1 MPRSLA
7 LEGAAMLRALV
18 DDLASIGEHEIVTT
32 AAPGAHIGVRDGVK
46 VVTLP
51 SLSRDFDRLVSSV
64 DGVWLVAPEMDRCL
78 ERLAK
83 RVERCGKALFGPGSE
98 AIRRASDKAAL
109 ARSLRSA
116 GVSYPA
122 TISLARHGDG
132 TTAARRL
139 GYPVVVKPR
148 RGAGCC
154 GVSLAR
160 NDRELRR
167 SAALARAVNENE
179 AILLQRYVPG
189 VTASVSLLAGGGRA
203 VALAV
208 NRQRISHAKQFA
220 YRGGITPFDHPLS
233 DLARETAVRAVE
245 SLPGLRGYVGVDLVL
260 TETDAVV
267 IEINPRLT
275 TAYLGVRAVTKQ
287 NVAAL
292 AIAACDG
299 TLPRTLSLRGR
310 ARFTPAGRIEAV
322 SASSVRR

>member
-1 MPRSLA
+1 
-7 LEGAAMLRALV
+7 MLRALV
-18 DDLASIGEHEIVTT
+18 DDLANIGEHEIVTT
-32 AAPGAHIGVRDGVK
+32 AGPGVHIRVSDGVK

-98 AIRRASDKAAL
+98 AIRRVSDKAAL
-109 ARSLRSA
+109 ARSLGSA

-122 TISLARHGDG
+122 TISLTRHGDPA
-132 TTAARRL
+132 TAARCL

-167 SAALARAVNENE
+167 SAALARAANE

-208 NRQRISHAKQFA
+208 NRQQISHANQFA

-233 DLARETAVRAVE
+233 DLARQTAVRAVE

-260 TETDAVV
+260 TKTDAVV

-287 NVAAL
+287 NIAAL

-299 TLPRTLSLRGR
+299 TLPGTLNLRGR

>member
-18 DDLASIGEHEIVTT
+18 DDLARIREHEIVTT
-32 AAPGAHIGVRDGVK
+32 AAPGVHIDVSDGVK
-46 VVTLP
+46 IVTLP
-51 SLSRDFDRLVSSV
+51 SLSKDFDRLVSSV

-83 RVERCGKALFGPGSE
+83 RVERCGKVLLGPGSE
-98 AIRRASDKAAL
+98 AIRHASDKAAL
-109 ARSLRSA
+109 ARSLRNV
-116 GVSYPA
+116 GVSYPS
-122 TISLARHGDG
+122 TTLLSRDGDA
-132 TTAARRL
+132 TTAARLL

-160 NDRELRR
+160 NDRELQR
-167 SAALARAVNENE
+167 SVVRARAASEN
-179 AILLQRYVPG
+179 ASILLQRYVPG
-189 VTASVSLLAGGGRA
+189 VAASVSLLAGGGRA

-208 NRQRISHAKQFA
+208 NRQRVSHAKQFA
-220 YRGGITPFDHPLS
+220 YRGGTTPFDHPMS
-233 DLARETAVRAVE
+233 DLARETAVRVVE
-245 SLPGLRGYVGVDLVL
+245 LFPGLRGYVGVDLVL
-260 TETDAVV
+260 TKTDAVV
-267 IEINPRLT
+267 IEVNPRLT

-299 TLPRTLSLRGR
+299 IIPRTLRLRGC
-310 ARFTPAGRIEAV
+310 ARFTAAGRIETV
-322 SASSVRR
+322 SASSVLR

>member
-1 MPRSLA
+1 
-7 LEGAAMLRALV
+7 MLRALV
-18 DDLASIGEHEIVTT
+18 ADLASIGEHEIVTT
-32 AAPGAHIGVRDGVK
+32 AAPGVHIDVSDGVH
-46 VVTLP
+46 VVTLS
-51 SLSRDFDRLVSSV
+51 SLSKDFDRLVSSV

-78 ERLAK
+78 ERLAR
-83 RVERCGKALFGPGSE
+83 RVEQGGKTLFGPGAE

-109 ARSLRSA
+109 VRSLHNA
-116 GVSYPA
+116 DVSCPP
-122 TISLARHGDG
+122 TVSLTRHGDS

-160 NDRELRR
+160 NDTELKR
-167 SAALARAVNENE
+167 AVALARATNENE

-189 VTASVSLLAGGGRA
+189 VAASVSLLAGGGRA
-203 VALAV
+203 VALTL
-208 NRQRISHAKQFA
+208 NRQRISHAQQFA
-220 YRGGITPFDHPLS
+220 YQGGTTPFDHPMS

-260 TETDAVV
+260 TKTDAVV
-267 IEINPRLT
+267 IEVNPRLT

-292 AIAACDG
+292 AIAACEG
-299 TLPRTLSLRGR
+299 SLPRALSVRGC
-310 ARFTPAGRIEAV
+310 ARFTPAGRIEAI
-322 SASSVRR
+322 STSSVRP